1 MRSSREKALPLLSS
15 GVSSKAG
22 PEWRIYSGS
31 VLVIVVR
38 SSFSE
43 DCTASARDDVPCGF
57 DARFTFSIGL
67 WRARGLV
74 VFRVLFMNSS
84 FPCL

>member
-1 MRSSREKALPLLSS
+1 MADIQRFGARLSC
-15 GVSSKAG
+15 AF
-22 PEWRIYSGS
+22 EFLR
-31 VLVIVVR
+31 
-38 SSFSE
+38 
-43 DCTASARDDVPCGF
+43 DCTASAQDDVPCGF

-67 WRARGLV
+67 WKARGLV